1 MHSANVVFSEPQTHA
16 SRSARAADAGA
27 VRATELSLET
37 RSAGAGTIVVVSG
50 RVTVDSSPHLRAVLQ
65 EAIGAG
71 LAGLTIDFTATSYL
85 DTSAVATLLEAA
97 TLASQR
103 RVALRVVGLR
113 GEARVVAESAELDR
127 IFPALGYE
135 VQFA

>member
-1 MHSANVVFSEPQTHA
+1 MIRKEVMHLAG
-16 SRSARAADAGA
+16 AADAAAILNG
-27 VRATELSLET
+27 RRTDLSVDT
-37 RSAGAGTIVVVSG
+37 RQASGRTIVVVNG
-50 RVTVDSSPHLRAVLQ
+50 RVTVDSSPHLRTALHD
-65 EAIGAG
+65 AIGAG
-71 LAGLTIDFTATSYL
+71 LSVTIDVTQASYL

-103 RVALRVVGLR
+103 RVALRLIGLS
-113 GEARVVAESAELDR
+113 GDVRVVAERAELDR

>member
-1 MHSANVVFSEPQTHA
+1 MDPPRATD
-16 SRSARAADAGA
+16 AADTRGGRGGDLS
-27 VRATELSLET
+27 VHTRQAT
-37 RSAGAGTIVVVSG
+37 GFTIVVVSG
-50 RVTVDSSPHLRAVLQ
+50 RVTVDSSPHLRAALHA
-65 EAIGAG
+65 AIGAVG
-71 LAGLTIDFTATSYL
+71 SRVTIDFAGASYL

-103 RVALRVVGLR
+103 RVTLLVTGLS
-113 GEARVVAESAELDR
+113 GDARLVAERAELDR

>member
-1 MHSANVVFSEPQTHA
+1 MIRTAVMQPP
-16 SRSARAADAGA
+16 RARDAA
-27 VRATELSLET
+27 ET
-37 RSAGAGTIVVVSG
+37 RGGRGADLSVDTRQATGLTIVVVSG
-50 RVTVDSSPHLRAVLQ
+50 RVTVDSSPRLRAVLRD
-65 EAIGAG
+65 AIGAG
-71 LAGLTIDFTATSYL
+71 LGGVTIDFTATSYL

-103 RVALRVVGLR
+103 RVTLLLTGLR
-113 GEARVVAESAELDR
+113 DDARIVAERAELDR

>member
-1 MHSANVVFSEPQTHA
+1 MIRTAVMHLP
-16 SRSARAADAGA
+16 
-27 VRATELSLET
+27 RATDAAET
-37 RSAGAGTIVVVSG
+37 RGARGADLSVDTRQASGLIIVVVSG
-50 RVTVDSSPHLRAVLQ
+50 RVTVDSSPHLRAVLHD
-65 EAIGAG
+65 AIAAG
-71 LAGLTIDFTATSYL
+71 LAGVTIDFTGTSYL

-103 RVALRVVGLR
+103 RVALRVIGLR
-113 GEARVVAESAELDR
+113 GDARVVAESAELDR